1 MSYPLPFTEGD
12 RILELGGGSNSIIK
26 RITGLEGFNVDI
38 RQVPGVDAVRNLEED
53 FSDLG
58 QFDGL
63 FAQYVAEHI
72 SWRKIEVFFKSCYN
86 ALKPDGMAVFVVP
99 DTYGQIKKILQKK
112 PEEIDLGDS
121 NFLFGGQDYSD
132 NVHKTFLSKPFITKL
147 LRSAGFSEVKITDHP
162 NPDARD
168 MFVEA
173 HKRGQPTILSGAI
186 ADTDTKI
193 NFGSFTV
200 TFGHGWINADIR
212 ADIKQIVE
220 DKGHIFEYCDVT
232 KPLRWEDNS
241 VSVITAHHLI
251 EHLSREEG
259 ASFLEHTFRILK
271 HGGVIRLSTPDL
283 DTFIAK
289 LPSFKETYAEEF
301 EVKNAEDSVD
311 AFFRLAFMGHKTI
324 YTYPSL
330 RRKMAKAG
338 FVDVKKMPY
347 GASRSVAVME
357 ETEDAFPDHSFYI
370 EAIKPQEIISQT
382 STEEAGWEALHPSDT
397 NTKLS
402 LETETFVKERK
413 KPVIT
418 PKKDMEAL
426 RRYLHDDEPPLDPDT
441 VEVSIIVLTVNSP
454 TFEECIQRIKEK
466 TKIPYELIVVCDLP
480 NKEKRER
487 LGELEAEGANIIVNK
502 IRMGVPAAFNMG
514 MREAKGQYVLLTH
527 DDVFIETDGW
537 LRPLVEALK
546 NHPEFGYVSAII
558 KRPKDPHMAFG
569 EIGECSLMTKDVIR
583 RVGFYDESDLFKRL
597 AADGDYFVRV
607 KRAGYKPHGVIK
619 SFVTHLLGTTI
630 KDELERKDIVD
641 NMEELY
647 RRYGKKEIHIDRR
660 LLPVYHGEEML
671 PSFE

>member
-1 MSYPLPFTEGD
+1 LSYPLPFTEGD

-26 RITGLEGFNVDI
+26 KIAGLEGFNVDI

-168 MFVEA
+168 IFVEA

-251 EHLSREEG
+251 EHLSREKG

-370 EAIKPQEIISQT
+370 EAEKPHS
-382 STEEAGWEALHPSDT
+382 SDT
-397 NTKLS
+397 TTKT
-402 LETETFVKERK
+402 LE
-413 KPVIT
+413 PVIDAEEELE
-418 PKKDMEAL
+418 PYQKYL
-426 RRYLHDDEPPLDPDT
+426 RGNNPHPT
-441 VEVSIIVLTVNSP
+441 VSIIIPTVNSP
-454 TFEECIQRIKEK
+454 TLKDTIDSVRAK
-466 TKIPYELIVVCDLP
+466 TKTPHELVVVCDRP
-480 NKEKRER
+480 NEER
-487 LGELEAEGANIIVNK
+487 RKYLGELDKLGSCVVINEERVGNPKAFNIGISHAKGKYLLLMHDDQVIEAEG
-502 IRMGVPAAFNMG
+502 
-514 MREAKGQYVLLTH
+514 
-527 DDVFIETDGW
+527 W
-537 LRPLVEALK
+537 LKPMVQALE
-546 NHPEFGYVSAII
+546 NHPEFGYVVPLV
-558 KRPKDPHMAFG
+558 KRPMDEGLAFG
-569 EIGECSLMTKDVIR
+569 ELGEASLLTRELIEK
-583 RVGFYDESDLFKRL
+583 VGDWDESEIFRRL
-597 AADGDYFVRV
+597 ACDGDYFVRI
-607 KRAGYKPHGVIK
+607 KLAGYRPHGVIQ
-619 SFVTHLLGTTI
+619 SLITHLVGQTI
-630 KDELERKDIVD
+630 KPELERKDLVD

-647 RRYGKKEIHIDRR
+647 RRYGREEIHIDRR
-660 LLPVYHGEEML
+660 LLPVYHGNEEMK
-671 PSFE
+671 PKW